1 MFWKPRVSKERVT
14 AWRPKPP
21 KGKKTSRAQA
31 MLFPP
36 GWTWP
41 RGQTQTLLEA
51 FRDKLIKQT
60 NGCSQSLGALDLST
74 QLDELKTVTC
84 HHPILYPRREA
95 SRGLR
100 RAQREEVHAQSSPP
114 HFTVQV

>member
-1 MFWKPRVSKERVT
+1 MFWKPRVSKERGT
-14 AWRPKPP
+14 DRRPKPP
-21 KGKKTSRAQA
+21 EGKKTGRMQA

-41 RGQTQTLLEA
+41 HGQTQTLLKA

-60 NGCSQSLGALDLST
+60 SGYSQSLGALDLST

-84 HHPILYPRREA
+84 HHPIRYPR
-95 SRGLR
+95 
-100 RAQREEVHAQSSPP
+100 
-114 HFTVQV
+114 